1 MKRFIDLKI
10 GDEFYYVEKGK
21 TYIHNIKVNKISID
35 ELITGVKIGYDL
47 CVIRENINKKSAVF
61 HQYSTTYTFLANKS
75 EALRYS
81 KLQAL
86 RELRQLKDNALSAI
100 EKVKEFRLK
109 YHEELNSVWIDKSIL
124 ELERIEKESLK

>member
-1 MKRFIDLKI
+1 MKNFIDLKI

-21 TYIHNIKVNKISID
+21 TDIHNIEVNKISKD
-35 ELITGVKIGYDL
+35 ELITGVKIAYDL
-47 CVIRENINKKSAVF
+47 CVIRETINQKSAVF
-61 HQYSTTYTFLANKS
+61 QEYNTTYTFFANKS

-86 RELRQLKDNALSAI
+86 RELRKLKNDALNAI
-100 EKVKEFRLK
+100 KKVKEFRLK
-109 YHEELNSVWIDKSIL
+109 YYEELNNVWIDKNIF